1 LATIEV
7 TKDTFKEV
15 VSDTATV
22 IIDFW
27 AEWCGPCKA
36 FAPIF
41 EKASEKYTDVVFAK
55 VNTDEQP
62 ELAGAFSIS
71 SIPTLM
77 IFRERVLLFS
87 QPGMLPP
94 AALDEV
100 IQKIKSLDM
109 NEIRKEIEAQ
119 EKQEAGEQGPA

>member
-7 TKDTFKEV
+7 TKESFKEI
-15 VSDTATV
+15 VSDTSIV
-22 IIDFW
+22 IIDWW
-27 AEWCGPCKA
+27 APWCGPCKA

-41 EKASEKYTDVVFAK
+41 ETASGKHTDVVFAK
-55 VNTDEQP
+55 INTDEQP

-77 IFRERVLLFS
+77 VFRERVLLFS

-100 IQKIKSLDM
+100 LQKIKGLDM
-109 NEIRKEIEAQ
+109 NEIRKEIAEQEAKEGGEAQ
-119 EKQEAGEQGPA
+119 ES